1 MTRPPNVPIH
11 LDELRRTAA
20 RVARD
25 AGYRLVVLFG
35 STARGEASA
44 RDVDLGIETVGSAH
58 SLDVVDSHARFAA
71 AAGGGNFDIVD
82 LRRANPVLLMAVA
95 RDGIP
100 LFEECG
106 VEFANFA
113 SLAMRRYAD
122 TKKFRDAVR
131 EDLREFSRRASAEKQ
146 P

>member
-1 MTRPPNVPIH
+1 MPATPPSIEQ
-11 LDELRRTAA
+11 LQEAA
-20 RVARD
+20 AAVARA

-35 STARGEASA
+35 STARGEPSP
-44 RDVDLGIETVGSAH
+44 RDVDLGIETGDGSH
-58 SLDVVDSHARFAA
+58 VLDPVDAAARFTTAL
-71 AAGGGNFDIVD
+71 GGGRIDAVD

-100 LFEECG
+100 LYEASG
-106 VEFANFA
+106 VEFANFW

-131 EDLREFSRRASAEKQ
+131 EDLREFVRSRSGGES
-146 P
+146 